1 MGSRAHRGLAVP
13 GRAPPGPG
21 ICFQSGRG
29 RGVLLSPRP
38 QAQLLPGRMD
48 TKAEEARETFWG
60 LRSQG
65 EGREMEIYLWLVPL
79 EETLC

>member
-1 MGSRAHRGLAVP
+1 M
-13 GRAPPGPG
+13 
-21 ICFQSGRG
+21 
-29 RGVLLSPRP
+29 LLRPRP

-60 LRSQG
+60 LRSWG